1 MRNARSMVLATGLLL
16 PGCAGFGD
24 VAPEAAGLGVGASA
38 GILTANPVVG
48 VVAAMVTRL
57 ATAEAIDWVETK
69 QRVRVQQAIAA
80 AGGEAPV
87 DAVVPWQTP
96 PDSSLDMFYGT
107 IEGHLQ
113 VIRAFGGLISCRE
126 LLYTIA
132 PATGGVEGTVDTVE
146 SDAEAA
152 AKAAEADVEAAAR
165 PVEQTAE
172 ELLPESAPPAPPP
185 APAPPAPPPA
195 PAPPAPPPAPAPP
208 AEPAAPP
215 PATKTWPQ
223 AVVGTVL
230 VAAICDGGDGWRWAV
245 SRPTTQA
252 PW

>member
-1 MRNARSMVLATGLLL
+1 MRYARMTLLAAGLLL
-16 PGCAGFGD
+16 SGCTGFGD

-69 QRVRVQQAIAA
+69 QRVRIQQAIAA
-80 AGGEAPV
+80 SGGEAPLDV
-87 DAVVPWQTP
+87 VTPWKLQPDAT
-96 PDSSLDMFYGT
+96 LDMFYGT

-132 PATGGVEGTVDTVE
+132 PPGGGVEGAVDAAE
-146 SDAEAA
+146 RDAEADARA
-152 AKAAEADVEAAAR
+152 AAADVEAAAHA
-165 PVEQTAE
+165 VEQTAA
-172 ELLPESAPPAPPP
+172 ELNPESTALAPPAS
-185 APAPPAPPPA
+185 PAPPAAASPPPA
-195 PAPPAPPPAPAPP
+195 
-208 AEPAAPP
+208 E
-215 PATKTWPQ
+215 TKTWPQ
-223 AVVGTVL
+223 AVVGNVL